1 MPTSNLYYFFMLSLQ
16 SIFTQHTRIMNK
28 ENFCA
33 KVLMYRYEENQ
44 LQVFV
49 EETADGFTF
58 PDLAEGNEN
67 QVVDRLNAEAGQDD
81 HIPLDPVTCEL
92 RKRDMLAYAFEIDWR
107 KLPSSSKRRQ
117 FIETN
122 KGIFIA
128 AKEAMKKNMPAE
140 YKMMKELVEV
150 LSMRNIINNL

>member
-1 MPTSNLYYFFMLSLQ
+1 VLFLQ
-16 SIFTQHTRIMNK
+16 SIFTQYSEGMNK
-28 ENFCA
+28 DNFCA

-49 EETADGFTF
+49 EETANGFTF

-67 QVVDRLNAEAGQDD
+67 QVVDKLNAEAGQDE
-81 HIPLDPVTCEL
+81 HIPLDPVTCEV

-107 KLPSSSKRRQ
+107 KLPKSSKRRQ
-117 FIETN
+117 FVETN
-122 KGIFIA
+122 KGVFIA

-150 LSMRNIINNL
+150 LSMRNIIKNL